1 MREQQPMTQVIKAS
15 EARQRWSEIL
25 NGVFRGR
32 TRVVVEKSGIPVA
45 AVISA
50 RDLERLTQ
58 MEAQR
63 EEHFRALDGL
73 REAFKDVPPE
83 EIEREV
89 AKAVAEVRKEPR
101 QERANATER

>member
-1 MREQQPMTQVIKAS
+1 MKAS

-25 NGVFRGR
+25 NGVFRGN

-50 RDLERLTQ
+50 QDLERLNQ
-58 MEAQR
+58 LEAQR
-63 EEHFRALDGL
+63 EERFRVLDRM

-89 AKAVAEVRKEPR
+89 AQAIAEVRAERR
-101 QERANATER
+101 QYTSAQEE